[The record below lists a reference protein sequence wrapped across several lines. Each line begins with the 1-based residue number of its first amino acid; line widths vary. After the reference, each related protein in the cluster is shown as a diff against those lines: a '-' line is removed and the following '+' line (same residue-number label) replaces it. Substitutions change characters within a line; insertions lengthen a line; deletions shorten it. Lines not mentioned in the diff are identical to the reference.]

1 MNTLT
6 LLRLTSRNIIPTN
19 DIIYL
24 QSDWNYTI
32 VHTLD
37 KSKYISGFTL
47 KILEKRIAD
56 SSFLRI
62 NRGLLINRQHIRRL
76 SSVKKEA
83 FVLMKNGEVLPVS
96 RRKYDLLKECIEN

>member
-19 DIIYL
+19 NIIYL

-32 VHTLD
+32 IHTLD
-37 KSKYISGFTL
+37 NSKYISGFTL
-47 KILEKRIAD
+47 KILEKRLSD
-56 SSFLRI
+56 NSFLRI
-62 NRGLLINRQHIRRL
+62 NRGLLINSQHIRQL

-83 FVLMKNGEVLPVS
+83 FVLMENGEVLPVS
-96 RRKYDLLKECIEN
+96 RRKYNFLKESVTL